1 MAWSGLELKA
11 WKGAG
16 PRSDSFVDI
25 TTGGTT
31 NYGGG
36 IRGGAAA
43 AAAVGV
49 LSRLRV
55 EFRNRWR
62 SEAAELIS

>member
-1 MAWSGLELKA
+1 MKA
-11 WKGAG
+11 WTG
-16 PRSDSFVDI
+16 PGSRLGSFVDI

-31 NYGGG
+31 DYGGG

-43 AAAVGV
+43 AVGV
-49 LSRLRV
+49 LSRPRV

-62 SEAAELIS
+62 SEAAKHQLIAA